1 MSVVNDMTTPNDP
14 RSSIGTRK
22 PANTAASLGMLGL
35 LTVQFLIGM
44 AVNLYVTLPSAN
56 SGMAGMMRG
65 GPLVMIHMMLGIIL
79 VVGATVAFAIALPY
93 GRWAVT
99 CAAISLVGML
109 VAGVGGITFLMGSQS
124 NGASFLMAIGFLVAV
139 GGYVADLVKVT

>member
-1 MSVVNDMTTPNDP
+1 MTTPKDP

-79 VVGATVAFAIALPY
+79 ILGALVAFVTSLPY
-93 GRWAVT
+93 GRWAIV
-99 CAAISLVGML
+99 CAAISLGGMIL
-109 VAGVGGITFLMGSQS
+109 AGVGGITFLMGGES
-124 NGASFLMAIGFLVAV
+124 NSASFLMAIGFLVAV
-139 GGYVADLVKVT
+139 GGYVADLVKVS